1 MKKLILLLLF
11 IPLVSFGQKSNDAKL
26 KSKVWMNGKA
36 FWAPEGF
43 EHQGNLVWRKEND
56 LIVVASSKGSF
67 NPEIFQETCEK
78 GTESA
83 SYLMNDSY
91 QLNGTDYQICYAIGA
106 NDMLIAQIN
115 ILNDKIKCKKHKE
128 DKRISYNHKSIS
140 KLILKRDTIIKEFRY
155 KKTLGRRAPRLLEL
169 IIEDDNVSLYAE
181 ILELQMYGL
190 VGAILKIPNKIVHTY
205 YIVKNNNNHAVF
217 FGDTDYT
224 VHKRF
229 KEIARKNLE
238 NCEEVLTKIEN
249 KEYKVKDIKEIVKHY
264 NKKCSNNKIK

>member
-1 MKKLILLLLF
+1 MKKNIIIF
-11 IPLVSFGQKSNDAKL
+11 CVFFSL
-26 KSKVWMNGKA
+26 KSFAQYYVNSDLYFIDGTMTNGLA
-36 FWAPEGF
+36 
-43 EHQGNLVWRKEND
+43 H
-56 LIVVASSKGSF
+56 
-67 NPEIFQETCEK
+67 
-78 GTESA
+78 
-83 SYLMNDSY
+83 
-91 QLNGTDYQICYAIGA
+91 
-106 NDMLIAQIN
+106 IN
-115 ILNDKIKCKKHKE
+115 ILNDKIKFKKHKE